1 MRKLLLATTFAI
13 AGLAT
18 LAGNA
23 QALVITTTTATWS
36 GLVGG
41 ANTSINTTNGLYTDV
56 RWGDQGSANNKSGL
70 GFDPNA
76 PVTININTEFL
87 LGTLKH
93 YNNPISSGT
102 AASSVNLNLA
112 ASITG
117 AVPVSQT
124 FAYQFVID
132 ETPNQT
138 PCQYPSTAGNPCAD
152 KITFKNLDTTS
163 AFVINGINYTIALSG
178 FSTDGGNTFSQNFIS
193 QENSSNTAGLYAML
207 TAATPVPEPASLAL
221 LGAGLIGVGAARR
234 RRS

>member
-1 MRKLLLATTFAI
+1 LRKFLLATTFAI

-18 LAGNA
+18 LAGSA

-36 GLVGG
+36 ALVGG
-41 ANTSINTTNGLYTDV
+41 ANTTINTSNGAYTDV
-56 RWGDQGSANNKSGL
+56 RWGDQGSTNNKSGL

-76 PVTININTEFL
+76 PVTISTNINFL

-93 YNNPISSGT
+93 YNNPISAGT
-102 AASSVNLNLA
+102 AATKVNLNLV

-117 AVPVSQT
+117 ANPVSQL

-138 PCQYPSTAGNPCAD
+138 PCAYPSTLGNPCAD
-152 KITFKNLDTTS
+152 KITFQNLDTTS
-163 AFVINGINYTIALSG
+163 AFIINGINYTIALSG
-178 FSTDGGNTFSQNFIS
+178 FSIDSGTTFSQNFIS
-193 QENSSNTAGLYAML
+193 QEGSSNEAGLYAVL

-234 RRS
+234 RS